1 MQISQHLIR
10 YLLSFALFLVVKHS
24 ASDEFHKKKSSHTKE
39 RSAGKTADSKQK
51 KTVKK
56 TTASSSSSHAVKQ
69 KAESGPKA
77 NAGSKAKL
85 HLEQTRGG
93 AAAAETIKKSGRPE
107 YEVVSYEEINFELKE
122 VTPDGT
128 VVLIGPP
135 GLTRFEKARI
145 TGARSLQLS
154 LGAPSLIEIPLEVR
168 DSVSLAIAEIE
179 AKALPISIRR
189 VLPNGLYQDI
199 PISWMN

>member
-24 ASDEFHKKKSSHTKE
+24 ASDEFHKKKSSNTKE
-39 RSAGKTADSKQK
+39 KSAGKTADSKQK
-51 KTVKK
+51 KTMK

-107 YEVVSYEEINFELKE
+107 DEVVSYEEINFELKE

-154 LGAPSLIEIPLEVR
+154 LGAPSLIEIPPEVR